1 VQHLRHKTTKKPKK
15 KFFFSFSWLL
25 KRHIRFPL
33 LGTRYDIDGDRPT
46 DRRRPPL
53 KVIKSPASSLLT
65 WRCGVATRLDDFLT
79 PTAAPLLD
87 EMTWRRSWKKPG
99 IYIGFGFF
107 LLRGETLIYPAWY
120 SGRLPHTIEWCRLG
134 YTLRSAHYIKQEAK
148 VTGLWPVYYS

>member
-1 VQHLRHKTTKKPKK
+1 
-15 KFFFSFSWLL
+15 LL